1 MSNRAKSVKFSF
13 EARQRIFERDN
24 GKCIMCGKQEHT
36 YAHYISRSRGGLG
49 IEQNGV
55 LLCWSCHF
63 KTDQTVER
71 PEKLA
76 FIKSYLMSWYP
87 DWNEEE
93 LYYKTLKNKWRSYEH
108 KSNA

>member
-1 MSNRAKSVKFSF
+1 MSNRAKAVKFTF

-24 GKCIMCGKQEHT
+24 GKCIMCGKNEHT

-49 IEQNGV
+49 VEQNGV
-55 LLCWSCHF
+55 LLCWGCHF

-76 FIKSYLMSWYP
+76 FIKSYLQSFYP
-87 DWNEEE
+87 NWNEDD
-93 LYYKTLKNKWRSYEH
+93 LYYKNMKGRWQNES